1 MMLTGKARVAG
12 VMGWPV
18 AHSRSPRLHG
28 FWLDRYG
35 IDGAYVP
42 MAVRPERVA
51 DAVRALPVL
60 GFAGCNLTVPHKELV
75 LPALDRIDPLARRIG
90 AVNTVVVAPD
100 GSLDGYNTDAF
111 GFMESLRE
119 AAPEWRAAGG
129 PAAIIGAG
137 GAVRAI
143 VVALQDAGVPEIRIV
158 NRTRARAEALAADL
172 GAAGFGAISVVDWAD
187 RARSLDGVNLLVN
200 GTTQG
205 MQGEPALDLDLGVLP
220 LPRWWPTSST
230 SRSSPPARGGLGP
243 RQPDGGRP
251 RHAASSGTPRLR
263 AMVRP
268 VAGGDAR
275 TAAVRSG
282 IGRVII
288 IGLTGSIGMGKSTAA
303 AMLRRMGLPV
313 HDADA
318 AVHRV
323 MARGG
328 DAVPAIAAAF
338 PGSCATALSIAA
350 PWVASSSPIRP
361 SCVAW
366 K

>member
-28 FWLDRYG
+28 FWLDHYG

-42 MAVRPERVA
+42 MAVRPERVV
-51 DAVRALPVL
+51 DAVRALSTL

-111 GFMESLRE
+111 GFLESLRG
-119 AAPEWRAAGG
+119 AAPEWRAAAG

-172 GAAGFGAISVVDWAD
+172 GAAGFGAITVADWAD
-187 RARSLDGVNLLVN
+187 RARSLDAVNLLVN

-205 MQGEPALDLDLGVLP
+205 MHGEPALDLDLSAL
-220 LPRWWPTSST
+220 
-230 SRSSPPARGGLGP
+230 PPAALVADIVYVPLITPLLAAATARGNPTVDGLGMLLHQARP
-243 RQPDGGRP
+243 GFERWFGRSPEVTPELRQFVLG
-251 RHAASSGTPRLR
+251 S
-263 AMVRP
+263 
-268 VAGGDAR
+268 AG
-275 TAAVRSG
+275 
-282 IGRVII
+282 
-288 IGLTGSIGMGKSTAA
+288 
-303 AMLRRMGLPV
+303 
-313 HDADA
+313 
-318 AVHRV
+318 
-323 MARGG
+323 
-328 DAVPAIAAAF
+328 
-338 PGSCATALSIAA
+338 
-350 PWVASSSPIRP
+350 
-361 SCVAW
+361 
-366 K
+366 